1 MARHVVDLVFG
12 SNSQSVAYSVKQH
25 RTTIVLQD
33 IIWQR
38 PHVACREAVGFS
50 RRVRDVDANYKGVQ
64 MSLAYLAQPEQQPT
78 VEWLAGGT
86 FAVLLDAAA
95 TNGQLGVGRF
105 RVSMGEAPPYHKHLR
120 EDEVF
125 MLIKGTALMWCDDE
139 EMELSEGGIVFLPRN
154 VPHSYRI
161 TSPEADL
168 LMMCTPGGFEG
179 MFRAGGQTCHISPAA
194 WSGADH
200 GRIWSGRGRLRAGRN
215 RTTWVASARHS
226 QQMEGGLRADGQRV
240 AVDLQREVVEYRTAG
255 SGAPGWA
262 NG

>member
-1 MARHVVDLVFG
+1 VARHVVDLVFG

-38 PHVACREAVGFS
+38 LHVACREAVGLS

-125 MLIKGTALMWCDDE
+125 MLIKGTALLWCDDE

-179 MFRAGGQTCHISPAA
+179 MFRQAGKPVTSPRQPGAEPSREDMVKAADDFGQ
-194 WSGADH
+194 
-200 GRIWSGRGRLRAGRN
+200 
-215 RTTWVASARHS
+215 
-226 QQMEGGLRADGQRV
+226 
-240 AVDLQREVVEYRTAG
+240 VVIGPPR
-255 SGAPGWA
+255 
-262 NG
+262 

>member
-1 MARHVVDLVFG
+1 MRCGRQRVTVVLVRR
-12 SNSQSVAYSVKQH
+12 SVAYVCEAA
-25 RTTIVLQD
+25 
-33 IIWQR
+33 
-38 PHVACREAVGFS
+38 PHDDRSAGHHLAPPACSLPRGS
-50 RRVRDVDANYKGVQ
+50 RASQQVRDVDANYKGVQ

-125 MLIKGTALMWCDDE
+125 MLIKGTALLWCDDE

-179 MFRAGGQTCHISPAA
+179 MFRQAGKPVTSPRQPGAEPSREDMVKAADDFGQ
-194 WSGADH
+194 
-200 GRIWSGRGRLRAGRN
+200 
-215 RTTWVASARHS
+215 
-226 QQMEGGLRADGQRV
+226 
-240 AVDLQREVVEYRTAG
+240 VVIGPPR
-255 SGAPGWA
+255 
-262 NG
+262 